1 VITADGSGSQISD
14 DVCVRQNRPANSKE
28 KHMFTHPDFLG
39 TQVRQHTNDLIRQ
52 AEQARIL
59 TLAIQSRRAVRAA
72 ARRARHHQVA
82 TALRPTRTAQPAA

>member
-1 VITADGSGSQISD
+1 
-14 DVCVRQNRPANSKE
+14 
-28 KHMFTHPDFLG
+28 MFTHPDFLG

-72 ARRARHHQVA
+72 ARRARHHKA
-82 TALRPTRTAQPAA
+82 TTALRPTRTAQPAA